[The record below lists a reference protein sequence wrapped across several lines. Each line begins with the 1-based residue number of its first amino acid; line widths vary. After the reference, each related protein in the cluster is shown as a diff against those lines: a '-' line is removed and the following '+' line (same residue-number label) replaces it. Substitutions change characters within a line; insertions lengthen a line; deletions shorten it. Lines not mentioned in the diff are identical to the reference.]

1 MSFVSPLF
9 FIFIPVFLLGTICT
23 RGNVRILFYI
33 VMSYLFYA
41 YSFPPYVIIL
51 FFSSFV
57 DFHVGRRISRTENKH
72 KKYMLLCVSIM
83 VNIGLLFTFK
93 YAGFFIRQI
102 NDLRLC
108 TAFTVPNLILPV
120 GISFYTFQ
128 TLSYTIDIYRNKIKP
143 TSSFF
148 DFACYVAFFP
158 QLVAGPI
165 IRAAEFLPQLK
176 KHVPLKR
183 ENTIRGMELVIQG
196 FVKKLIF
203 ADNLARVVDEIFLNH
218 SQYGGGVLWIG
229 SLFYA
234 MQIYCDFS
242 GYTDIAR
249 GIGRILGF
257 KFPHN
262 FNWPYLSISIREF
275 WQNWHMSL
283 SYWLRDYLYIPL
295 GGSRVRVDRYLF
307 NILFVFLLC
316 GLWHGAGYNF
326 IIWGIYHGLLVVGSK
341 AAMSIRII
349 SNLWSRVPGI
359 VNIFFTFLVVTI
371 GWVIFRVE
379 KTNVAFLII
388 KKMLCIEGNDFFMG
402 FVSIDNVSY
411 LIPLFLFGA
420 ALHIISYKLKYNID
434 GFSLMT
440 NTYYP
445 VRIVV
450 LALVITI
457 LMLSAP
463 NQRSFIYFRF

>member
-1 MSFVSPLF
+1 M
-9 FIFIPVFLLGTICT
+9 
-23 RGNVRILFYI
+23 
-33 VMSYLFYA
+33 
-41 YSFPPYVIIL
+41 
-51 FFSSFV
+51 
-57 DFHVGRRISRTENKH
+57 
-72 KKYMLLCVSIM
+72 
-83 VNIGLLFTFK
+83 
-93 YAGFFIRQI
+93 
-102 NDLRLC
+102 
-108 TAFTVPNLILPV
+108 
-120 GISFYTFQ
+120 
-128 TLSYTIDIYRNKIKP
+128 
-143 TSSFF
+143 
-148 DFACYVAFFP
+148 
-158 QLVAGPI
+158 
-165 IRAAEFLPQLK
+165 
-176 KHVPLKR
+176 
-183 ENTIRGMELVIQG
+183 IQG

-203 ADNLARVVDEIFLNH
+203 ADNLGKVVDEIFINH
-218 SQYGGGVLWIG
+218 SQYGGFSLWIG

-249 GIGRILGF
+249 GIGRVLGF
-257 KFPHN
+257 RFPHN
-262 FNWPYLSISIREF
+262 FNWPYLSTSIRVF

-307 NILFVFLLC
+307 NIMFVFLLC

-349 SNLWSRVPGI
+349 SNMWSRVPGI

-371 GWVIFRVE
+371 GWVFFRVE

-388 KKMLCIEGNDFFMG
+388 KKMLCIEGNNFFMG

-411 LIPLFLFGA
+411 LILLFLFGV

-434 GFSLMT
+434 GFSLMI

-445 VRIVV
+445 VRIIV
-450 LALVITI
+450 LALVITA